1 VKWKKSR
8 ILHISTTIKQYSMKE
23 ITDAEFSKLPINEQ
37 SFRWALFI
45 ASEGYEKN
53 LSKKQ
58 IEEIA
63 KKYKVNLNK

>member
-1 VKWKKSR
+1 
-8 ILHISTTIKQYSMKE
+8 MKE